1 MTYCR
6 TIFFVLVA
14 ASLSLF
20 PVSHV
25 HSFVCSEHDE
35 TVPCTVATQDDETIK
50 VNSDLVVLN
59 LTVTKSSGAYIH
71 NLKLANFKVFEDG
84 REERIV
90 SFSVAETPFAAAILL
105 DTSGSMEGRISLAR
119 SAAIRFLDGLRSDD
133 VAAVYHFDTK
143 VELVQE
149 FSGSHDLE
157 PIAFDMKADGYTVL
171 NDAIIHAAKALSHRE
186 EKRRAI
192 IILSDGI
199 DTRSSASSKKA
210 LTTAL
215 SVNAT
220 IYTVDL
226 SSNQT
231 GSGPDPMSAGILRDY
246 AAKSGGRYVATPGG
260 QALREAF
267 AGIVEELSNQYTI
280 AYKPTNQT
288 RDGRW
293 RTIEVKIDPT
303 VLDAN
308 VRTRKGY
315 HAPKG

>member
-1 MTYCR
+1 MSRCR
-6 TIFFVLVA
+6 I
-14 ASLSLF
+14 LSLF
-20 PVSHV
+20 VIIAILLFPLSVSRARLCETLP
-25 HSFVCSEHDE
+25 CSV
-35 TVPCTVATQDDETIK
+35 TAQDDETIK

-59 LTVTKSSGAYIH
+59 LTVTKNNGSYVH
-71 NLKLANFKVFEDG
+71 NLKSNNFKIFEDG
-84 REERIV
+84 REERI
-90 SFSVAETPFAAAILL
+90 SNFSVAETPFAAAILL

-143 VELVQE
+143 VELVQD

-171 NDAIIHAAKALSHRE
+171 NDAIIHAAKDLSQRE

-210 LTTAL
+210 LATAL
-215 SVNAT
+215 AANAT

-226 SSNQT
+226 SSNRT
-231 GSGPDPMSAGILRDY
+231 GSGPDPASAGILRDF
-246 AAKSGGRYVATPGG
+246 AVKSGGRYVATPGG
-260 QALREAF
+260 QALRDAF

-280 AYKPTNQT
+280 GYKPTNQT

-293 RTIEVKIDPT
+293 RTIEVKVDPAI
-303 VLDAN
+303 LDAT